1 MSSHKFLRNDTRNCF
16 SERIT
21 THLNLTRKTIFP
33 IFANR
38 ITTPINTITMK
49 KNIITLCLLAMTC
62 AAVTAQVKKRPTAK
76 KPAVAAKKPVQTKVN
91 DKFAILQ
98 LDEWANNGLFED
110 AENIYIL
117 DYPNGESNA
126 LRAVNKKTGEIKIV
140 IPKKT
145 RRRAK
150 ILSAGADSTNLYF
163 RLADIGLVKYN
174 GTDVNTSE
182 VILPEREWNAPDAYL
197 TKAQEYKKIITSTNG
212 RYLGLLEGATSLV
225 FDQKEHRVTGFYERA
240 SDGLL
245 SDNGTLV
252 YIYLSDIGAVP
263 KGLPTP
269 SSRNKQNAI
278 GCKIWKMKEIGNGG
292 GGELSG
298 IWRDDVDS
306 MIYVGMGEQ
315 VMRSPMKK
323 MKWEEAYCLP
333 GENKKFTRIA
343 CNGKHVLA
351 VTDNYQKHFYEWNN
365 KDLKGEPKIS
375 QELTT
380 GIEGTYGMF
389 GMFGEIKFNQVDYL
403 YCDWNG
409 NFWMQEGDGKFYIYN
424 PDGIKGL
431 AALKGKQTN
440 NKLPEEE

>member
-1 MSSHKFLRNDTRNCF
+1 
-16 SERIT
+16 
-21 THLNLTRKTIFP
+21 
-33 IFANR
+33 
-38 ITTPINTITMK
+38 MK
-49 KNIITLCLLAMTC
+49 KNIIMLCLLAMTC
-62 AAVTAQVKKRPTAK
+62 VAITAQVKKRPTAK
-76 KPAVAAKKPVQTKVN
+76 KPAAAAKKPVQSKVN

-163 RLADIGLVKYN
+163 RLADIGVVKYN

-182 VILPEREWNAPDAYL
+182 VILPEGAWNDPAIFL
-197 TKAQEYKKIITSTNG
+197 TKAQEHKRIITSPSG
-212 RYLGLLEGATSLV
+212 RYLGLVNNATNLII
-225 FDQKEHRVTGFYERA
+225 DQKEHRVTGFYDKA
-240 SDGLL
+240 TDGLL
-245 SDNGTLV
+245 SERGTLV
-252 YIYLSDIGAVP
+252 YINGDEIGALP
-263 KGLPTP
+263 KGLPST
-269 SSRNKQNAI
+269 SSRDKRNAI
-278 GCKIWKMKEIGNGG
+278 GSKIWKMKEIGNGG

-323 MKWEEAYCLP
+323 MKWEEVYCLP

-351 VTDNYQKHFYEWNN
+351 ITDNYQKHFYEWNN

-375 QELTT
+375 QELST

-431 AALKGKQTN
+431 AALKGKQTE
-440 NKLPEEE
+440 NKLPGEE

>member
-1 MSSHKFLRNDTRNCF
+1 
-16 SERIT
+16 
-21 THLNLTRKTIFP
+21 
-33 IFANR
+33 
-38 ITTPINTITMK
+38 MK
-49 KNIITLCLLAMTC
+49 KNIIMLCLLAMTC
-62 AAVTAQVKKRPTAK
+62 VTITAQVKKRPTAK
-76 KPAVAAKKPVQTKVN
+76 KPAAAAKKPVQSKIN

-163 RLADIGLVKYN
+163 RLADIGVVKYN

-182 VILPEREWNAPDAYL
+182 VILPEGAWNDPAIFL
-197 TKAQEYKKIITSTNG
+197 TKAQEHKRIITSPSG
-212 RYLGLLEGATSLV
+212 RYLGLINNATNLII
-225 FDQKEHRVTGFYERA
+225 DQKEHRVTGFYDKA
-240 SDGLL
+240 TDGLL
-245 SDNGTLV
+245 SERGTLV
-252 YIYLSDIGAVP
+252 YINGDEIGALP
-263 KGLPTP
+263 KGLPST
-269 SSRNKQNAI
+269 SSRDKRNAI
-278 GCKIWKMKEIGNGG
+278 GNKIWKMKDIGNGG

-323 MKWEEAYCLP
+323 MKWEEVYCLP

-351 VTDNYQKHFYEWNN
+351 ITDNYQKHFYEWES
-365 KDLKGEPKIS
+365 KDMKGEPKIS
-375 QELTT
+375 QELST

-431 AALKGKQTN
+431 AALKGKQTE
-440 NKLPEEE
+440 NKLPGEE

>member
-1 MSSHKFLRNDTRNCF
+1 MKR
-16 SERIT
+16 
-21 THLNLTRKTIFP
+21 TI
-33 IFANR
+33 
-38 ITTPINTITMK
+38 MMV
-49 KNIITLCLLAMTC
+49 CVLAMTC
-62 AAVTAQVKKRPTAK
+62 IAVTAQVKKRP
-76 KPAVAAKKPVQTKVN
+76 AAKKPSAAAKKPTAAKVN
-91 DKFAILQ
+91 NKFAILQ
-98 LDEWANNGLFED
+98 LDEWANNGLWED

-117 DYPNGESNA
+117 DYPNGDSNA

-150 ILSAGADSTNLYF
+150 ILSGGADSTNLYF

-182 VILPEREWNAPDAYL
+182 VILPEGAWNDPL
-197 TKAQEYKKIITSTNG
+197 IFLIKAHEHKRIITSPSG
-212 RYLGLLEGATSLV
+212 RYLGLINNATNMII
-225 FDQKEHRVTGFYERA
+225 DQKEHRVTGFYDKA
-240 SDGLL
+240 TDGLL
-245 SDNGTLV
+245 SDNGTLI
-252 YIYLSDIGAVP
+252 YINGDEIGALP
-263 KGLPTP
+263 KGIPSN
-269 SSRNKQNAI
+269 SSRDKRNAI
-278 GCKIWKMKEIGNGG
+278 GSKIWKMKEIGNGG

-343 CNGKHVLA
+343 CNGKRVLA
-351 VTDNYQKHFYEWNN
+351 VTDNYQKHFYEWDN

-380 GIEGTYGMF
+380 GIEGNYGMM
-389 GMFGEIKFNQVDYL
+389 GMMFGEIKFNQVDYL

-431 AALKGKQTN
+431 TALVGKLTN
-440 NKLPEEE
+440 NKLPEED

>member
-1 MSSHKFLRNDTRNCF
+1 MLSSN
-16 SERIT
+16 
-21 THLNLTRKTIFP
+21 
-33 IFANR
+33 
-38 ITTPINTITMK
+38 
-49 KNIITLCLLAMTC
+49 
-62 AAVTAQVKKRPTAK
+62 
-76 KPAVAAKKPVQTKVN
+76 
-91 DKFAILQ
+91 

-292 GGELSG
+292 GGEAL
-298 IWRDDVDS
+298 W
-306 MIYVGMGEQ
+306 
-315 VMRSPMKK
+315 
-323 MKWEEAYCLP
+323 
-333 GENKKFTRIA
+333 
-343 CNGKHVLA
+343 HLA
-351 VTDNYQKHFYEWNN
+351 
-365 KDLKGEPKIS
+365 
-375 QELTT
+375 
-380 GIEGTYGMF
+380 
-389 GMFGEIKFNQVDYL
+389 
-403 YCDWNG
+403 
-409 NFWMQEGDGKFYIYN
+409 
-424 PDGIKGL
+424 
-431 AALKGKQTN
+431 
-440 NKLPEEE
+440 